1 MTASVPIVYVEPI
14 EEPAAN
20 PAIAQADSDAQ
31 LVALWIGS
39 HASPHTRR
47 NYQRQADRFLA
58 FVGRPLALVRIA
70 CRPTSRR
77 SKGWPRRPGPMPRR
91 PSSRC

>member
-58 FVGRPLALVRIA
+58 FVGRPPAA
-70 CRPTSRR
+70 APA
-77 SKGWPRRPGPMPRR
+77 WPSAR
-91 PSSRC
+91 PSGSRLPSRLARQ

>member
-14 EEPAAN
+14 EEPAAS

-31 LVALWIGS
+31 LVALWIGR

-47 NYQRQADRFLA
+47 NYQR
-58 FVGRPLALVRIA
+58 GRRAVMVQNQSP
-70 CRPTSRR
+70 R
-77 SKGWPRRPGPMPRR
+77 SGP
-91 PSSRC
+91 CGI

>member
-14 EEPAAN
+14 EEPAVS

-31 LVALWIGS
+31 LVALWIGR

-47 NYQRQADRFLA
+47 NY
-58 FVGRPLALVRIA
+58 
-70 CRPTSRR
+70 RR
-77 SKGWPRRPGPMPRR
+77 
-91 PSSRC
+91 